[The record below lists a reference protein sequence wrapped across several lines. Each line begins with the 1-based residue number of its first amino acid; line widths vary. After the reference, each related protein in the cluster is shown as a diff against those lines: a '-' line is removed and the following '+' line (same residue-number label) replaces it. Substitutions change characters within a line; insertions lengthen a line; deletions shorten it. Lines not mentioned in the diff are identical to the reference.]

1 MAPNMATTCCSPTT
15 TVAPAGSRSS
25 GMTTPSV
32 LRLQRGKK
40 LFSAGMIVPFFGA
53 WRSLAFVPDPPPEA
67 PDPHSR
73 FDRQAN

>member
-1 MAPNMATTCCSPTT
+1 MPENRIETFGSKPMRRGARTVAPNMATTCCSPTT

-40 LFSAGMIVPFFGA
+40 LFSAGMIVPFMAPGA
-53 WRSLAFVPDPPPEA
+53 A
-67 PDPHSR
+67 
-73 FDRQAN
+73 